1 MLEDP
6 ERSFAVGED
15 LQAWKLRVS
24 WNIEMVI
31 DSAWK
36 SGGQYREEKYRNWT
50 MPSKKLIDQGRNH
63 RENCKI
69 QTKMQT
75 KYQNL

>member
-1 MLEDP
+1 MFSNYNGMKKSINE
-6 ERSFAVGED
+6 
-15 LQAWKLRVS
+15 WKL
-24 WNIEMVI
+24 
-31 DSAWK
+31 
-36 SGGQYREEKYRNWT
+36 EEKYRNWQC
-50 MPSKKLIDQGRNH
+50 PKKLIDKGRNH